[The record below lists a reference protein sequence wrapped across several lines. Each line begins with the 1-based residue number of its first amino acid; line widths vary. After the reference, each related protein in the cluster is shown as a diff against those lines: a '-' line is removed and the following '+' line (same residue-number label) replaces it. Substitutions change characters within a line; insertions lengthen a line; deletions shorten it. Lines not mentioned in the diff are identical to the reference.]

1 MVNDILDWLDSYE
14 WTQTSNGS
22 FEASIKSEEEKRIIL
37 RTINDIRDEINEMV
51 KINEGGETAKP
62 ETLSKNETIALEL
75 AKVWIRQSESH
86 HSMDQTV
93 DIYRKILA
101 YLNGTET

>member
-14 WTQTSNGS
+14 WTQTCNGS

-37 RTINDIRDEINEMV
+37 RTINDIRDQINEMV
-51 KINEGGETAKP
+51 KINQGGETAKP

-75 AKVWIRQSESH
+75 AKVWIRQSECH
-86 HSMDQTV
+86 HTRDQTIN
-93 DIYRKILA
+93 IYRVFLNC
-101 YLNGTET
+101 LNGTET